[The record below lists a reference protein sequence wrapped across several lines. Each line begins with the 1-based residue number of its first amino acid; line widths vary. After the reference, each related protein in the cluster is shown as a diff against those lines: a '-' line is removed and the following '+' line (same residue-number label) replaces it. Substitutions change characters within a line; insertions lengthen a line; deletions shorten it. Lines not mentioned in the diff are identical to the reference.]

1 MDLKQLEEYI
11 MQSDLGIDTKQA
23 EAFLSHYNFSDEEF
37 NPDELLHYIREQV
50 YSFRRLMAYYRCAMM
65 EIETKFNVINE
76 EFSYQYERNPI
87 QSIKSHLKEP
97 TSIHE
102 KMVKHGYI
110 FNAESIEENLFDV
123 AGVRV
128 ICSFVDDVYRIADA
142 LLQQDDITLVRR
154 KDYIANPKENGYRSL
169 HLIVSVPIFLMNEK
183 RSMNVE
189 IQLRT
194 IAMDFW
200 AALEHQLHYKKEYI
214 FTPEMAA
221 ELKKCADVSS
231 ELDQMMNGLCVKIH
245 AEEGCDT
252 KKKSLF

>member
-23 EAFLSHYNFSDEEF
+23 EAFLSHCNFSDEEF

-87 QSIKSHLKEP
+87 QSIKSRLKEP

-214 FTPEMAA
+214 
-221 ELKKCADVSS
+221 
-231 ELDQMMNGLCVKIH
+231 
-245 AEEGCDT
+245 
-252 KKKSLF
+252 

>member
-1 MDLKQLEEYI
+1 MDIKQLEQYI
-11 MQSDLGIDTKQA
+11 VQSDLGIDTKQA
-23 EAFLSHYNFSDEEF
+23 EAFLMHCNFDDEHF
-37 NPDELLHYIREQV
+37 NPDELLGYIRKQV
-50 YSFRRLMAYYRCAMM
+50 FDFRRLMAYYRCAMM

-76 EFSYQYERNPI
+76 ELSCQYERNPI
-87 QSIKSHLKEP
+87 QSIKSRLKEP
-97 TSIHE
+97 TSIRD
-102 KMVKHGYI
+102 KMLKHGYI

-142 LLQQDDITLVRR
+142 LVQQDDITLVRR

-169 HLIVSVPIFLMNEK
+169 HLIVSMPIFLTNEK

-200 AALEHQLHYKKEYI
+200 ASLEHQLHYKKDYT

-221 ELKKCADVSS
+221 ELKKCADVST
-231 ELDQMMNGLCVKIH
+231 ELDQMMNQLCIKIH
-245 AEEGCDT
+245 SENDC
-252 KKKSLF
+252 F